1 MIIIRVAL
9 NAPVDSLFDYIASEA
24 TQQDVGLRVCV
35 PFGKKLLIGIIMGVS
50 KDTSVL
56 PEKLKTATHIFRD
69 IPPLPAQ
76 LLDLFHFCSE
86 YYHHPLGMVVMS
98 GLPAKL
104 RDCKP
109 IKLKNPQEELV
120 YHLTVYGKQFDVS
133 SIPSRNTVQRRL
145 LTKLKITGAIS
156 GKDAKQISPRAVKI
170 LKEFILQGLVEAVPA
185 LHAIT
190 AEMSSV
196 PVLTSEQKT
205 AVSAITAE
213 INKFN
218 TWLLH
223 GVTGSGK
230 TEVYLRLISHILSR
244 GMQALVLIPE
254 INLTPQLETIFRA
267 RFSDTLLVSLH
278 SGLND
283 TERVTGWLQAQRG
296 EAKIILGTRLAV
308 FTPLPDL
315 GLVIVDEE
323 QDSSFKQQEGLRYSA
338 RDIAVFRARQMNVPV
353 ILGSA
358 TPSLESFYNAI
369 NHRYRSLRLSSRA
382 IKNAT
387 LPSISCIDTRTVK
400 ISEGLSEPLIQAL
413 ENCLD
418 QKQQSLVFINRR
430 GFAPVLLCKS
440 CAWTA
445 TCHRCASRLVVH
457 LREKKLCCHHCGYLE
472 NFPRACPQCGDQD
485 IRPFGHGTQRIEDK
499 LAERFPNARILRI
512 DRDSIR
518 RKDAWQIILRNIQK
532 QQVDILVGTQLLAK
546 GHDFPNLS
554 LVGILNPDISLYS
567 TDFRASE
574 RLFIQLMQVAGRA
587 GRGNIPG
594 NVLIQTE
601 FPGHPLYHA
610 LKRHDYDK
618 LAQILLSERKVA
630 GFPPFVYQVLLRAQ
644 AHRMEAAMDFLASAM
659 AVAKPHPGNIE
670 IYEPVPA
677 QISRLKG
684 LERAHLLVQSRSRKQ
699 LRIFLVEWHK
709 KLKALPVSKVRWVLD
724 IDPLEF

>member
-1 MIIIRVAL
+1 MVIIRVAL
-9 NAPVDSLFDYIASEA
+9 NVPVDCLFDYIASEA
-24 TQQDVGLRVCV
+24 TQQDVGLRVRV
-35 PFGKKLLIGIIMGVS
+35 PFGKKLLTGIIMGVS
-50 KDTSVL
+50 TETLVS
-56 PEKLKTATHIFRD
+56 PEKLKAAKCILRD

-76 LLDLFHFCSE
+76 LLDLFRFCSE
-86 YYHHPLGMVVMS
+86 YYHHPLGMVVLN
-98 GLPAKL
+98 GLPARL

-109 IKLKNPQEELV
+109 IKSNKSQEDVV
-120 YHLTVYGKQFDVS
+120 YRLTVSGKQVDTS
-133 SIPSRNTVQRRL
+133 TIPSRNTVQRRL
-145 LTKLKITGAIS
+145 FAKLRITGAMS
-156 GKDAKQISPRAVKI
+156 GNDAKQISPRAVKI

-185 LHAIT
+185 LAGT
-190 AEMSSV
+190 ASEMPLV
-196 PVLTSEQKT
+196 PMLTSEQKV
-205 AVSAITAE
+205 AVNMITAE
-213 INKFN
+213 IDKFN

-230 TEVYLRLISHILSR
+230 TEVYLRLISQALSC
-244 GMQALVLIPE
+244 GMQVLVLIPE
-254 INLTPQLETIFRA
+254 INLTPQLEAVFRT
-267 RFSDTLLVSLH
+267 RFPGTPLVSLH

-323 QDSSFKQQEGLRYSA
+323 QDGSFKQQEGLRYSA

-358 TPSLESFYNAI
+358 TPSLESYYNAI
-369 NHRYRSLRLSSRA
+369 NHRYRSLRLLSRA

-387 LPSISCIDTRTVK
+387 LPSISCIDTRTAK
-400 ISEGLSEPLIQAL
+400 ISEGLSDPLIQAL
-413 ENCLD
+413 RNCLD

-445 TCHRCASRLVVH
+445 NCHRCASRLVVH
-457 LREKKLCCHHCGYLE
+457 LREKKLRCHHCGHQE
-472 NFPRACPQCGDQD
+472 SFPRACPSCGDQD
-485 IRPFGHGTQRIEDK
+485 IMPFGHGTQRVEDK
-499 LAERFPNARILRI
+499 LAERFPDARILRI

-587 GRGNIPG
+587 GRAGIPG

-601 FPGHPLYHA
+601 FPDHPLYHA
-610 LKRHDYDK
+610 LKRHDYDT
-618 LAQILLSERKVA
+618 LAQVLLAERKAA
-630 GFPPFVYQVLLRAQ
+630 GFPPFVYQALLRAQ
-644 AHRMEAAMDFLASAM
+644 AHRMDTAIGFLSSAM
-659 AVAKPHPGNIE
+659 AVAELPENIE
-670 IYEPVPA
+670 MYDPVPA

-684 LERAHLLVQSRSRKQ
+684 LERAHLLVQSHSRKRLQ
-699 LRIFLVEWHK
+699 VFLAEWHK
-709 KLKALPVSKVRWVLD
+709 KLKAIPARNIRWALD

>member
-1 MIIIRVAL
+1 MVIIRVAL
-9 NAPVDSLFDYIASEA
+9 NAPVDGLFDYIASEA
-24 TQQDVGLRVCV
+24 TQQDVGLRVRV
-35 PFGKKLLIGIIMGVS
+35 PFGKKLLTGIIMEVS
-50 KDTSVL
+50 TDTSIL
-56 PEKLKTATHIFRD
+56 PEKLKAATYILRD

-76 LLDLFHFCSE
+76 LLNLFRFCSE
-86 YYHHPLGMVVMS
+86 YYHHPLGMVVMG

-109 IKLKNPQEELV
+109 IKLKNLQEEFV
-120 YHLTVYGKQFDVS
+120 YRLTVSGKRVDTS

-145 LTKLKITGAIS
+145 FTKLKITGVMS
-156 GKDAKQISPRAVKI
+156 GKDAKKISPRAVKI
-170 LKEFILQGLVEAVPA
+170 LKEFILQGLVEEVPA
-185 LHAIT
+185 PPST
-190 AEMSSV
+190 ASV
-196 PVLTSEQKT
+196 LPSGPMLTCEQQL
-205 AVSAITAE
+205 AVSAVKAE
-213 INKFN
+213 IGKFN

-230 TEVYLRLISHILSR
+230 TEIYLRLISYILSR
-244 GMQALVLIPE
+244 GLQALVLIPE
-254 INLTPQLETIFRA
+254 INLTPQLETIFRT
-267 RFSDTLLVSLH
+267 RFSGTPLVSLH

-296 EAKIILGTRLAV
+296 EASIILGTRLAV
-308 FTPLPDL
+308 FTPLPNL

-358 TPSLESFYNAI
+358 TPSLESYYNAI
-369 NHRYRSLRLSSRA
+369 NHRYRSLRLLSRA
-382 IKNAT
+382 IKHAT
-387 LPSISCIDTRTVK
+387 LPSISCIDTRTAK
-400 ISEGLSEPLIQAL
+400 INDGLSEPLFHAL

-445 TCHRCASRLVVH
+445 NCHRCASRLVVH
-457 LREKKLCCHHCGYLE
+457 LREKKLCCHHCGHRE
-472 NFPRACPQCGDQD
+472 NFPRACPKCGDQD
-485 IRPFGHGTQRIEDK
+485 IVPFGHGTQRVEDK
-499 LAERFPNARILRI
+499 LIERFPRARILRI

-518 RKDAWQIILRNIQK
+518 RKDAWQIILEKIQK

-587 GRGNIPG
+587 GRAGIPG

-601 FPGHPLYHA
+601 FPDHPLYHA
-610 LKRHDYDK
+610 LKRHNYDT
-618 LAQILLSERKVA
+618 LAQILLAERKAA
-630 GFPPFVYQVLLRAQ
+630 GFPPFVYQALLRAQ
-644 AHRMEAAMDFLASAM
+644 AHRMDAALDFLTSAM
-659 AVAKPHPGNIE
+659 AIADPPENIE

-684 LERAHLLVQSRSRKQ
+684 LERAHLLVQSHSRKRLQ
-699 LRIFLVEWHK
+699 AFLTEWHK
-709 KLKALPVSKVRWVLD
+709 KLKAFSTRKIRWVLD